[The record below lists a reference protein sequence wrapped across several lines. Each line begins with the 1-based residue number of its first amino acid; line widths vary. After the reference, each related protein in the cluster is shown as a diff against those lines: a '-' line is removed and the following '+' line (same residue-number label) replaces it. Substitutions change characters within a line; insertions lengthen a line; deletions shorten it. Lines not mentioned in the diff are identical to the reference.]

1 MDHFIF
7 FGNSNSVCFILII
20 ITRLRGVDEHVAEV
34 YCRLVE
40 GLTGPQ
46 GGVTTSLV
54 PHKHLKLLTIFP
66 ILGKIISSDPLSDAD
81 KITDDSTHDFPFVK
95 AKSAARKNFD
105 CNLVQFVSSREIL
118 FIHQRLSTIHSP
130 AKRICPA
137 KWSTETFTVKW
148 FLVDRPIKHIYI
160 ESFNIA
166 KRMRRNQTH
175 PQNKGL
181 KLK

>member
-1 MDHFIF
+1 MYNFIF
-7 FGNSNSVCFILII
+7 FGNSNSVCFIW

-66 ILGKIISSDPLSDAD
+66 IFTKITNSDSLYDAD
-81 KITDDSTHDFPFVK
+81 IDYRWFDSHDFPFVK
-95 AKSAARKNFD
+95 AKSAARKTLD

-130 AKRICPA
+130 AKRIC
-137 KWSTETFTVKW
+137 
-148 FLVDRPIKHIYI
+148 
-160 ESFNIA
+160 
-166 KRMRRNQTH
+166 RRVLPSGQQPTG
-175 PQNKGL
+175 QQRL
-181 KLK
+181 LQ